1 MRFSCR
7 AAWSTPASTA
17 TLRTVPARA
26 HKQYEPGAGDTG
38 IGIGNTVPYSGPAS
52 ASASASAS
60 AVDVFA
66 PCARHAAAH
75 TRAGAGRRPR
85 GAGAGAA

>member
-7 AAWSTPASTA
+7 AALSTPASTT

-26 HKQYEPGAGDTG
+26 PKQHDPGASDTG
-38 IGIGNTVPYSGPAS
+38 IRIGSDTVPYSGQSS
-52 ASASASAS
+52 AF
-60 AVDVFA
+60 DVFA
-66 PCARHAAAH
+66 PCARYAAAH

>member
-7 AAWSTPASTA
+7 AALFAPASTA

-26 HKQYEPGAGDTG
+26 HKQHDPGAGDTG
-38 IGIGNTVPYSGPAS
+38 IRIGNTVPYSGPAS
-52 ASASASAS
+52 AFG
-60 AVDVFA
+60 VFA

-75 TRAGAGRRPR
+75 TRACAGRRPR

>member
-7 AAWSTPASTA
+7 AALSTPASTA

-26 HKQYEPGAGDTG
+26 HKQHDPGAGDTG
-38 IGIGNTVPYSGPAS
+38 IRIGNTVPYSGPAS
-52 ASASASAS
+52 ASAF
-60 AVDVFA
+60 DVLA
-66 PCARHAAAH
+66 PCAGHAAAH
-75 TRAGAGRRPR
+75 PRAGGAGRRLR